1 MAGRMAGES
10 SLVALSSLMNQVA
23 KRRFYRFGASSLA
36 LEFDDL
42 LSSEAEVLVSSDDGY
57 LSMGGGV
64 SRAIRKAGGQ
74 AIALDA
80 AKMIP
85 AAAGDV
91 VVTTAGA
98 LQARYIFHAVTL
110 AAGGEQ
116 ASPRAIL
123 EMTTRRCMRLIDALG
138 VTSIAFPAIGAG
150 RAGFSYE
157 DVAVSMAA
165 VIAEELGRAPR
176 AVEVAIHL
184 FDPNDQDR
192 FDPFAFAEAL
202 ARHESQWQAVLPPP
216 PQPPERTV
224 GTDVFISYSHKD
236 QKWLKLLQVFLEPLV
251 RKGALT
257 LWDDTKMDPGT
268 KWRQAIETALR
279 SSKVAVLLVS
289 KDFLASPF
297 IAEHELPTLL
307 AAAESRGLTI
317 VWVYLSPC
325 LYQESGIAAYQAAHD
340 ISRTISSLR
349 GAKREEVL
357 VNICQK
363 IKAALSA

>member
-1 MAGRMAGES
+1 
-10 SLVALSSLMNQVA
+10 MNQIA
-23 KRRFYRFGASSLA
+23 RRRTYRFAASTLA
-36 LEFDDL
+36 LEFADI
-42 LSSEAEVLVSSDDGY
+42 LSSDAEVLVSSDDGY

-64 SRAIRKAGGQ
+64 SRALRLAGGN

-85 AAAGDV
+85 AAVGDV

-98 LQARYIFHAVTL
+98 LQAHYIFHAITL
-110 AAGGEQ
+110 GPGAEATTPQ
-116 ASPRAIL
+116 ATL
-123 EMTTRRCMRLIDALG
+123 ERTTRRCMQLVAALG

-165 VIAEELGRAPR
+165 VIAEELGRAPC

-192 FDPFAFAEAL
+192 FDPFAFAEAF
-202 ARHESQWQAVLPPP
+202 ARHESQWQAVPPP
-216 PQPPERTV
+216 PPASPERTV

-236 QKWLKLLQVFLEPLV
+236 QKWLKLLQVFLQPLV
-251 RKGALT
+251 RKGALS
-257 LWDDTKMDPGT
+257 LWDDTKIDPGT
-268 KWRQAIETALR
+268 KWREAIETALR

-317 VWVYLSPC
+317 IWVYLSPC
-325 LYQESGIAAYQAAHD
+325 LYQESGVGAYQAAHD
-340 ISRTISSLR
+340 TSRTISSLR